1 MRIESKIVSLIKHKA
16 KITEVGASI
25 KERFWIPYTHTH
37 THKHIHRHTYTD
49 TNTHILYILH
59 VIQRKISQQF

>member
-25 KERFWIPYTHTH
+25 KERFWIPYTYTQTHTH
-37 THKHIHRHTYTD
+37 TQTHTQTHIYRHKHTHLIHIACYSEE
-49 TNTHILYILH
+49 N
-59 VIQRKISQQF
+59 